1 MVNTVHAH
9 MRFKLI
15 LLPVLSALSLSPAIA
30 NDTAAQEFQSQAQSL
45 GDSISSDN
53 SGISD
58 YCQRLAQDI
67 ADLKGK
73 PQRRFTARQ
82 RYDQECRRSGSST
95 GLEFPGEEPEIG
107 RASCRE
113 RV

>member
-9 MRFKLI
+9 MPFSLI
-15 LLPVLSALSLSPAIA
+15 LLMVLFAVGLSPAIA

-45 GDSISSDN
+45 GESISSDN
-53 SGISD
+53 AGISEH
-58 YCQRLAQDI
+58 CQRLAQDI

-82 RYDQECRRSGSST
+82 RYDQECMRSTSSP
-95 GLEFPGEEPEIG
+95 GLEFPGAEPG
-107 RASCRE
+107 YPSGFNN
-113 RV
+113 